1 MATALTIGEN
11 YEDRF
16 IKGTGIEEDPFII
29 GDYPDEDMDSRFTN
43 LLDALATSGAYVK
56 LASDI
61 DVSKSKIYRNGITE
75 PLTIK
80 TTSFYA
86 DENKKAIKNLIVQN
100 NYLIDFHF
108 NGEQRIEN
116 IQFLNFIH
124 KGEHLDLFIR
134 YSSAVLR
141 NCDFSVL
148 KNCLHNQNYYAFNSH
163 ERLDAEFCSFDVKIV
178 NYGSPSVTS
187 MFSGLKHCQVNY
199 EGPLPASQDHGLL
212 NKSSYT
218 GITGFLKL
226 NAINSKYY
234 PRYKLISSDCSF
246 CYFAG
251 QIEGI
256 VKISDRDETI
266 VFYNDGNIALICPE
280 NVGEIPL
287 EYNNFTIVSPEQ
299 LKSKE
304 YLYELGFLP

>member
-16 IKGTGIEEDPFII
+16 IKGTGTEEDPFII
-29 GDYPDEDMDSRFTN
+29 GDYPDENMDSRFTN

-61 DVSKSKIYRNGITE
+61 DVSKSKIYRTGITE

-80 TTSFYA
+80 TASFYA

-100 NYLIDFHF
+100 SYLIDFYF
-108 NGEQRIEN
+108 NGNQRTEN

-124 KGEHLDLFIR
+124 KGEQLDLYIR
-134 YSSAVLR
+134 YGPTVLR

-148 KNCLHNQNYYAFNSH
+148 KNCLHKQNYYAFNSDD
-163 ERLDAEFCSFDVKIV
+163 RLDAEFCSFDVKVV
-178 NYGSPSVTS
+178 NYGSPSVNS

-199 EGPLPASQDHGLL
+199 EGPLHAVKSNGLL
-212 NKSSYT
+212 GQSSYT
-218 GITGFLKL
+218 GITGYLKL
-226 NAINSKYY
+226 NSKVGYY

-251 QIEGI
+251 QIEGV
-256 VKISDRDETI
+256 VKINDTDESI
-266 VFYNDGNIALICPE
+266 VFYNDGNMALICPE